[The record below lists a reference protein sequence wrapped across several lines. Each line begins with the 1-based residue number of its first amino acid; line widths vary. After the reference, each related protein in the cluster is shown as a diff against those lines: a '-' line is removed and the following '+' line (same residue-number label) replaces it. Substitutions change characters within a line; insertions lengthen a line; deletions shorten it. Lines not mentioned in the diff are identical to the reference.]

1 MNEMA
6 VATGSRA
13 TLERNEPRAVSPG
26 VRSGADYLRDLQ
38 DGRAVFVDGRRVP
51 NIVEDPRF
59 RGIARTVAGMYDFA
73 ADPAN
78 GMQVHNPETGGITL
92 KPYLIPR
99 SAQDFAARRE
109 AIGKWS
115 ALTGGFV
122 GRSPDHVAGLF
133 AGFAAGA
140 KVFRRNGYDGSDN
153 VQAWYRK
160 IASESR
166 FVTYAITPPQ
176 TSRVPDEHGGEEPLQ
191 VAVIRDEERGIT
203 VRGAQML
210 ATSAAVS
217 DLLFISCIQPLGPD
231 DGKHA
236 ISFMLPLNT
245 PGLRLYCRRP
255 YASRTGGDGFDYP
268 LTARFDESDAVLV
281 FDDVFVPRE
290 NLFVNQDVDGVR
302 EQFYETP
309 AHALSNH
316 QAQVRLVTKLKFVI
330 GVARKVCAAHKSD
343 ATPSVVEKLGEL
355 ASLAAM
361 VEASTIAAESMAAL
375 DSHGVMVPN
384 RRFLYGAMGLQSEI
398 YPRVIQIFRELVGGG
413 VIQMPSSRHE
423 MLNEETRGDMRK
435 YARSKGATA
444 EERVQLL
451 KLAWDVIGSEFGSRH
466 VQYEMFYAGPP
477 FVARMMSLR
486 YYDYREPMGMVDAF
500 LSTYSAEEPDGK
512 LESH

>member
-1 MNEMA
+1 MNEMTVTA
-6 VATGSRA
+6 GSRA
-13 TLERNEPRAVSPG
+13 TLERDEPPAAAPG

-38 DGRAVFVDGRRVP
+38 DGRTVFVDGRRVP

-73 ADPAN
+73 ADPSN
-78 GMQVHNPETGGITL
+78 DMQFHNPETGGITL
-92 KPYLIPR
+92 KPFMIPR

-133 AGFAAGA
+133 AGFAGGA
-140 KVFRRNGYDGSDN
+140 QVFRRAGFDGSEN
-153 VQAWYRK
+153 VRAWYRK

-166 FVTYAITPPQ
+166 FVAYAITPPQ
-176 TSRVPDEHGGEEPLQ
+176 TSRVPDAHEGEEPLQ
-191 VAVIRDEERGIT
+191 VAVIDSDERGIT

-210 ATSAAVS
+210 ATSAAVA
-217 DLLFISCIQPLGPD
+217 DLVFISCIQPLAPGD
-231 DGKHA
+231 EKHA
-236 ISFMLPLNT
+236 ISFMLPVNT

-255 YASRTGGDGFDYP
+255 YASRPGDGYDYP
-268 LTARFDESDAVLV
+268 LTSRFDESDAVLV
-281 FDDVFVPRE
+281 FDDVFIPRE
-290 NLFVNQDVDGVR
+290 NVFVCQDVDGVR

-309 AHALSNH
+309 AHAFSNH

-330 GVARKVCAAHKSD
+330 GVARKVCAAHQSD
-343 ATPSVVEKLGEL
+343 KTPAVVEKLGEL
-355 ASLAAM
+355 ASLAAL
-361 VEASTIAAESMAAL
+361 VEAATVAAESTAAL
-375 DSHGVMVPN
+375 DANGVMVPN

-413 VIQMPSSRHE
+413 PIQMPSSRHE
-423 MLNEETRGDMRK
+423 MLNEETRDDMRR

-444 EERVQLL
+444 DERVQLL

-486 YYDYREPMGMVDAF
+486 YYDYREPVAMVDAF
-500 LSTYSAEEPDGK
+500 LSTYGAEEPDGR
-512 LESH
+512 LGST

>member
-1 MNEMA
+1 MNDMSVTA
-6 VATGSRA
+6 GSRA
-13 TLERNEPRAVSPG
+13 VLERDEPLPASPG

-38 DGRAVFVDGRRVP
+38 DGRTVIVDGRRVP

-59 RGIARTVAGMYDFA
+59 RGIARTVAAMYDFA
-73 ADPAN
+73 ADPDN
-78 GMQVHNPETGGITL
+78 GMQFSNPETGGTTL
-92 KPYLIPR
+92 KPYMIPR

-133 AGFAAGA
+133 AGFAGGA
-140 KVFRRNGYDGSDN
+140 QVFRRDGFDGSDN
-153 VQAWYRK
+153 VVAWYRK

-166 FVTYAITPPQ
+166 FVAYAITPPQ
-176 TSRVPDEHGGEEPLQ
+176 TSRVPDAHEGDEPLQ
-191 VAVIRDEERGIT
+191 VAVVRSEPDGIV

-210 ATSAAVS
+210 ATSAAVA
-217 DLLFISCIQPLGPD
+217 DLLFVSCIQPLAPGD
-231 DGKHA
+231 EKHA
-236 ISFMLPLNT
+236 LSFILPVNT

-255 YASRTGGDGFDYP
+255 YASRTGDDGYDYP

-290 NLFVNQDVDGVR
+290 NIFVCQDVDGVR
-302 EQFYETP
+302 EQFYATP
-309 AHALSNH
+309 AHAFSNH
-316 QAQVRLVTKLKFVI
+316 QAQVRLVTKLKFVL
-330 GVARKVCAAHKSD
+330 GVARKVCAAHQSD
-343 ATPSVVEKLGEL
+343 TTPSVVEKLGEL
-355 ASLAAM
+355 ASFAAL
-361 VEASTIAAESMAAL
+361 VEASTVAAESMAAL
-375 DSHGVMVPN
+375 DANGVMVPN

-413 VIQMPSSRHE
+413 PIQMPSSRHE
-423 MLNEETRGDMRK
+423 MLNEETRDDMRR

-444 EERVQLL
+444 EDRVQLL

-477 FVARMMSLR
+477 FVARMMSMR
-486 YYDYREPMGMVDAF
+486 YYDYREPVGMVDAF
-500 LSTYSAEEPDGK
+500 LSTYGPENPDGR
-512 LESH
+512 LGTS